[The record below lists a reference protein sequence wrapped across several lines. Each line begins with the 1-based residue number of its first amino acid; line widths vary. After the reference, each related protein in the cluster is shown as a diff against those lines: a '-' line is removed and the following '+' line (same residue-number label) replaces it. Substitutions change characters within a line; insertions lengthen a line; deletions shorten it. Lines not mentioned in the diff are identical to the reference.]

1 MARINFDLQELQA
14 FVAVAERSSFR
25 AAAEDLS
32 LSQPA
37 LSRRIEKLESILGAR
52 LLDRSTRHVALTN
65 VGRMFLE
72 HSRAALD
79 ELEGAVLGVSDLAA
93 RRSGLVTVSCVPSA
107 AYYFLPSVLREFSA
121 RYPRIRVKVIDEGA
135 NTVLNAVISG
145 RADFGIS
152 FIGTQETEVDFK
164 AIFREHFV
172 LAVRNDHP
180 LAARR
185 SVEWEELAGERFM
198 TVDKDS
204 GNRLLIDAALAKSG
218 KRAMSAFEVSHV
230 LTLLGLVEAGLGVAA
245 VPKLALPLTTH
256 PTLVGVPLLKPR
268 VSRTLGLIARHG
280 RPLAPAAA
288 ALYDM
293 LRHAGRAAHRSPDP
307 APGAATPG
315 TAPAARPAS
324 RLK

>member
-25 AAAEDLS
+25 AAAEDLH

-37 LSRRIEKLESILGAR
+37 LSRRIEKLETILGAR
-52 LLDRSTRHVALTN
+52 LLERTTRHVSLTN
-65 VGRMFLE
+65 VGRTFLE

-79 ELEGAVLGVSDLAA
+79 ELEGAMLGVSDLAT

-121 RYPRIRVKVIDEGA
+121 RYPRLRVRIIDEGA
-135 NTVLNAVISG
+135 NTVLNAVILA

-152 FIGTQETEVDFK
+152 FIGTQETEVDFR
-164 AIFREHFV
+164 AIFKERFV

-180 LAARR
+180 LATRK
-185 SVEWEELAGERFM
+185 SVTWDELANERFM

-204 GNRLLIDAALAKSG
+204 GNRLLMDAALAKSG
-218 KRAMSAFEVSHV
+218 KRSMSAFEVSHV

-256 PTLVGVPLLKPR
+256 PTLVGVPLIKPT
-268 VSRTLGLIARHG
+268 VSRTLGLISRHG
-280 RPLAPAAA
+280 HTLSPAAA
-288 ALYDM
+288 VLYGM
-293 LRHAGRAAHRSPDP
+293 LKDAGRAAR
-307 APGAATPG
+307 T
-315 TAPAARPAS
+315 
-324 RLK
+324 